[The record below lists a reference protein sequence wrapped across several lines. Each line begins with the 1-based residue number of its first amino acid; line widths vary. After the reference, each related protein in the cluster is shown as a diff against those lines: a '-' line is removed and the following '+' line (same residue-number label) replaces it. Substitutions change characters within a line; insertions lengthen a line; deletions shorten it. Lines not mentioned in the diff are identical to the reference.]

1 MVLFQLLREALP
13 ADISTQL
20 GVEDAQYLRV
30 LMRCISRITKALHSE
45 AANLIRGFDVLLE
58 MQKVFLVCP
67 PENLREDLPSLA
79 DFDFVFR
86 GMRDVSDKFIELQP
100 EKVMSFLGYND
111 TKQQA
116 DNAFIKYLRLKT
128 VNAH

>member
-1 MVLFQLLREALP
+1 MLFQLLREAIP

-45 AANLIRGFDVLLE
+45 ASNLIRGFDVLLE

-111 TKQQA
+111 TKQ
-116 DNAFIKYLRLKT
+116 
-128 VNAH
+128 